1 MTYEDRW
8 GKIVRNE
15 EPTII
20 KFEVSDAHGETKVD
34 CLQDA
39 VKYCDKY
46 DLPYDLII
54 RLENG
59 VQVSDYGDYGHET
72 LHYTPSFDEQCAELW
87 RKDHESSIKFRVA
100 DGKCSTVKTL
110 DTLEDALEFC
120 DKYYLPYGLIIRLE
134 NGVQVS
140 DYCEYEWCRKSCR
153 VPDWGTAEFTWDTAP
168 LAHAEV
174 AEERR
179 RTLQEGLDNV
189 AKKLGLPYK
198 TVRLVKLRNRTVV
211 MTLEKKV

>member
-1 MTYEDRW
+1 MTYEDRCELEQAEGGGSFTEADNFW
-8 GKIVRNE
+8 NDRGRGGIENYRLRHPE
-15 EPTII
+15 LRPT
-20 KFEVSDAHGETKVD
+20 
-34 CLQDA
+34 
-39 VKYCDKY
+39 
-46 DLPYDLII
+46 
-54 RLENG
+54 
-59 VQVSDYGDYGHET
+59 
-72 LHYTPSFDEQCAELW
+72 
-87 RKDHESSIKFRVA
+87 SIKFRVA

-110 DTLEDALEFC
+110 DTLEEAIEFC

-189 AKKLGLPYK
+189 AKQLGLPYK